1 MSKKS
6 RRRNRRLLTALAAL
20 GGAAMLA
27 GRGKKPNMDIPD
39 RNRGM
44 MPTGIDKVISDV
56 PVVVS
61 TPTTIQDSMP
71 KVGMKKGNILPK
83 NELSK
88 RITEKGEV
96 YTIKGAKEGKTK
108 KIGNKNTA
116 FVGKDYIYQD
126 GMPFTKGRFGTF
138 KAKKEMDQG
147 MLPPQLRVPGQK
159 NLTNVQSK
167 TRNFFKK
174 LFTPGATGGGQSMSG
189 LAEGDAAAKD
199 GGKIVKTETGGKAV
213 RPKKIKRIQI
223 KGFGKAR
230 K

>member
-56 PVVVS
+56 PVS

-71 KVGMKKGNILPK
+71 RVGMKMGDIRPK
-83 NELSK
+83 NVKSK
-88 RITEKGEV
+88 RVTDKGEV
-96 YTIKGAKEGKTK
+96 FTIQDAKKGIAPKVKT
-108 KIGNKNTA
+108 GSA
-116 FVGKDYIYQD
+116 FVNKDYIYQD

-138 KAKKEMDQG
+138 KAKKEMERG

-167 TRNFFKK
+167 TRNFFKN
-174 LFTPGATGGGQSMSG
+174 LLTPDTSAQSMSG
-189 LAEGDAAAKD
+189 LAVNDAAAKD

-230 K
+230 R

>member
-56 PVVVS
+56 PVS

-71 KVGMKKGNILPK
+71 RVGMRKGDIRPK
-83 NELSK
+83 NPLSK
-88 RITEKGEV
+88 RVMDDGRV
-96 YTIKGAKEGKTK
+96 FTIEGAKKGIVPKV
-108 KIGNKNTA
+108 GNPKSI
-116 FVGKDYIYQD
+116 FVGKDGSITQGGITFPNREAFKNRAVMPSNLSRD
-126 GMPFTKGRFGTF
+126 MGMGRGVVRTPVI
-138 KAKKEMDQG
+138 DD
-147 MLPPQLRVPGQK
+147 
-159 NLTNVQSK
+159 S
-167 TRNFFKK
+167 
-174 LFTPGATGGGQSMSG
+174 LFS
-189 LAEGDAAAKD
+189 DAMAKD

-213 RPKKIKRIQI
+213 RVKKKKGIQI
-223 KGFGKAR
+223 RGFGKAR
-230 K
+230 RS